1 MFTGNATMGCDSS
14 LSQDQ
19 VQAILER
26 ELETLGMVTFNGTG
40 SNFEISGSR
49 FSRFGFDVT
58 GTGSVSARDG
68 RVMLTADVTA
78 KPNPLGWRIAV
89 CLFPIGCLIFLGPSN
104 AKNDVLRKVEAAFSE
119 TKARE
124 VV

>member
-1 MFTGNATMGCDSS
+1 MFTGNATMGCDSGMS
-14 LSQDQ
+14 PDQ
-19 VQAILER
+19 VQSILER
-26 ELETLGMVTFNGTG
+26 ELETLGTVTFSGTG

-49 FSRFGFDVT
+49 FSGFGFDVT
-58 GTGSVSARDG
+58 ASGSVSARDG

-78 KPNPLGWRIAV
+78 KPNLLGWGIAV

-119 TKARE
+119 TKARLA
-124 VV
+124 V